1 MNSGKAQ
8 ASFQKPLLPFHSVTL
23 KKKIKQTNKDR
34 KQQEKSRT
42 HVVQEEAGFE
52 LLVSSLHLPS
62 GGIPGVCTT
71 SGFLF
76 SAIL

>member
-8 ASFQKPLLPFHSVTL
+8 ASFQKFLLPFHGFV
-23 KKKIKQTNKDR
+23 KKTKQTNKDR
-34 KQQEKSRT
+34 KQQEKLRT
-42 HVVQEEAGFE
+42 HVGQEEADFE

-62 GGIPGVCTT
+62 DGIPGVCTT